1 MPLPSAETLQ
11 AVQRA
16 SRRAA
21 AVVHEDMKQGLSSL
35 ATVASI
41 APFVGV
47 FGTLLGIVNSFRGIG
62 GDKATA
68 LGMLAEY
75 LSEAIVPTA
84 LGLLGG
90 LISLW
95 SYRFFTGRL
104 QTFDREMENGTLALV
119 NQLTIYGGRLNP
131 GPAITPLRDGPMFG
145 EQSLARLQQDR
156 RSWRRSMFLASAA
169 FVVAWCL
176 QVVRYSERYFLPLDS
191 ATWLAC
197 VHLLFTFC
205 VSCFPAYAIWV
216 KLLHR
221 RPGGLAALTSALCLC
236 WGVVELVSPVH
247 LP

>member
-16 SRRAA
+16 SIRAA
-21 AVVHEDMKQGLSSL
+21 AVVHEDMNQGLSSL
-35 ATVASI
+35 ATIASI

-47 FGTLLGIVNSFRGIG
+47 FGTLLGICNSFRSMGS
-62 GDKATA
+62 DKATA

-84 LGLLGG
+84 FGLLVG

-95 SYRFFTGRL
+95 SYKFFTGRL
-104 QTFDREMENGTLALV
+104 QTFDREMEAGSLALV
-119 NQLTIYGGRLNP
+119 NQLAIYGGRLKP
-131 GPAITPLRDGPMFG
+131 GLAITPVSDRPMFG
-145 EQSLARLQQDR
+145 EKSLAELQHDQ
-156 RSWRRSMFLASAA
+156 RSWRRSMVLASAA

-197 VHLLFTFC
+197 VHLLFTFG
-205 VSCFPAYAIWV
+205 VSCFPACG
-216 KLLHR
+216 LNFCL
-221 RPGGLAALTSALCLC
+221 PGLAV
-236 WGVVELVSPVH
+236 WQP
-247 LP
+247 

>member
-35 ATVASI
+35 ATIASI

-47 FGTLLGIVNSFRGIG
+47 FGTVFGILTSFIG
-62 GDKATA
+62 CGGEKSACMA
-68 LGMLAEY
+68 AVAER
-75 LSEAIVPTA
+75 LSVSIWPTA
-84 LGLLGG
+84 LGLLAG

-95 SYRFFTGRL
+95 SYRFFAGRL
-104 QTFDREMENGTLALV
+104 QTFDRDMENGSLALV
-119 NQLTIYGGRLNP
+119 NQLTIYGDRLK
-131 GPAITPLRDGPMFG
+131 PASAMPVSDRPMFG
-145 EQSLARLQQDR
+145 EKSLAELQHDQ

-176 QVVRYSERYFLPLDS
+176 QVVRYSERYSLPLDS

-197 VHLLFTFC
+197 VHLLFTFG
-205 VSCFPAYAIWV
+205 VSCFPAYAMWV

-236 WGVVELVSPVH
+236 WGVVGLVSSVH